1 MSNKHISQ
9 FLDYYCSDKLLNPQF
24 AVLLK
29 GKWRSGKTHFIN
41 KYKEHLKTN
50 GHKYI
55 YVSLYGVRNYD
66 EIETKFLQSSNPE
79 IFNEKSIFV
88 GKLADAFINNKIKS
102 SLGIIKKSLSSLNA
116 KGNILIFDDLER
128 CSIDKVDLLGYINNF
143 VEHQSYKVILI
154 ANEEELEKTEKYTL
168 IKEKLI
174 GKTFEFISDASS
186 AYDSFLGELENE
198 KDIKEKILQ
207 KYKDKILEIFK
218 KSQCNNL
225 RILRQG
231 LFDFERLYDL
241 VFINHI
247 SKDKLIDEI
256 IKIFFILVFEIKSG
270 ESCTFK
276 KFQNDKGKAW
286 DKILKETL
294 TTNKKIEDENIEEKE
309 KTVYEIISSKYDFL
323 LENNMILT
331 IERWKE
337 IIENSYIDIGKI
349 DLELNESKYYFD
361 ENTPSWKKLT
371 NYYNLEDIEFEELL
385 KDIYKRFS
393 QNEYKNYQQFKL
405 VASMLLYFQE
415 KKLLEID
422 YETLFDLIKENFNL
436 LFEECSFDFKNIFFI
451 KKSRGDRSYEDI
463 RYFESESF
471 DKLLSFIDEFLREK
485 EILNLKNDSE
495 LIIKIIEERNKKEL
509 FDLLEGQNDIRVI
522 DYKKKPILNQINIDK
537 LFKVLIKTDGLTM
550 YYFGGIIK
558 DRYDDEIKD
567 LLCEETFLKELLEK
581 IDNYLKG
588 NEYKLS
594 SYNLKKEI
602 KENILIAL
610 EKIEKFKKSSE

>member
-1 MSNKHISQ
+1 LEAIHP
-9 FLDYYCSDKLLNPQF
+9 KLYHKNTIFIGKIAKQ
-24 AVLLK
+24 LLK
-29 GKWRSGKTHFIN
+29 GT
-41 KYKEHLKTN
+41 LK
-50 GHKYI
+50 I
-55 YVSLYGVRNYD
+55 DLD
-66 EIETKFLQSSNPE
+66 
-79 IFNEKSIFV
+79 
-88 GKLADAFINNKIKS
+88 DD
-102 SLGIIKKSLSSLNA
+102 KKDDSLNL
-116 KGNILIFDDLER
+116 KIPDFKPEDLLNTKDYILIFDDLER
-128 CSIDKVDLLGYINNF
+128 CSINIINLLGGYINFF

-207 KYKDKILEIFK
+207 KYKDEILKIFK

-231 LFDFERLYDL
+231 LFDFERLYKL
-241 VFINHI
+241 VFIKHI
-247 SKDKLIDEI
+247 SNYKLIDEI
-256 IKIFFILVFEIKSG
+256 INLFFIFIFEIKSG

-276 KFQNDKGKAW
+276 KLQNDIGKTW
-286 DKILKETL
+286 DKARDKAFEKAFNTKI
-294 TTNKKIEDENIEEKE
+294 IEDKNIKKKEE
-309 KTVYEIISSKYDFL
+309 TIYEIISSKYDFL
-323 LENNMILT
+323 LEGNMILS
-331 IERWKE
+331 IETWQE
-337 IIENSYIDIGKI
+337 IIENSYIDIEKI
-349 DLELNESKYYFD
+349 NCELNESKYYLD
-361 ENTPSWKKLT
+361 QNTPSWKKLT
-371 NYYNLEDIEFEELL
+371 NYYNLEDIEFEKLL

-422 YETLFDLIKENFNL
+422 YETFFDLIKKNFNL

-451 KKSRGDRSYEDI
+451 KKSREDRSYENI

-471 DKLLSFIDEFLREK
+471 DKLLNFIDEFLREK

-522 DYKKKPILNQINIDK
+522 DCKKKPILNQINIDK

-550 YYFGGIIK
+550 YYFGDIIK